1 MFVSDIPSFA
11 VWLAK
16 SPVCN
21 DRIWSRPLEDISE
34 NEIQLFY
41 ARAGL
46 QGLKQE
52 AVDAIGQLQDEML
65 LLQSMCGNIPQQV
78 LRIVSHQTP
87 INRFA
92 TDEFLDLLVKVE
104 TARRSAILYAL
115 VTRKEPKEV
124 VELCWKNIRDIGKIP
139 ELAHEI
145 LAARSKVRHLKLPYV
160 FWEWAT
166 LKIAS
171 PLLMLQKTAEEAF
184 GLSWPAIQVRWDEM
198 LWINTEAEKRD
209 FLNLVEEVASGKL

>member
-1 MFVSDIPSFA
+1 MFVSDIPSFS

-16 SPVCN
+16 SPIRD

-46 QGLKQE
+46 QGFKKE
-52 AVDAIGQLQDEML
+52 ATDAIGQLQDEI
-65 LLQSMCGNIPQQV
+65 LLQSMCKDMPQKA

-92 TDEFLDLLVKVE
+92 TDEFLDHLAKIGVE
-104 TARRSAILYAL
+104 RRSAILYAL
-115 VTRKEPKEV
+115 VTRQEPEDV
-124 VELCWKNIRDIGKIP
+124 AELCWKNVRELGQLP
-139 ELAHEI
+139 ELAQEI
-145 LAARSKVRHLKLPYV
+145 LAMRSKIRHLKLPYV

-166 LKIAS
+166 LRIAS
-171 PLLMLQKTAEEAF
+171 PLLILQQTAEDAF
-184 GLSWPAIQVRWDEM
+184 GMAWPAIQVRWDEM
-198 LWINTEAEKRD
+198 IWINTGAEKCD
-209 FLNLVEEVASGKL
+209 FLELVEEVASGQL